1 MRSLI
6 RGIQRRFLAFGV
18 VNPARQPIGRV
29 EDGADNGRRM
39 GRPTNSLRVRL
50 SRPDL
55 AGQLANALTAGD
67 CLCARIDAETMLVV
81 HRAAADEA
89 EARLELGFFLRAW
102 EGLHRGVRVE
112 LV

>member
-1 MRSLI
+1 MSRAVRALA
-6 RGIQRRFLAFGV
+6 RRC
-18 VNPARQPIGRV
+18 
-29 EDGADNGRRM
+29 
-39 GRPTNSLRVRL
+39 
-50 SRPDL
+50 